1 MVVLLGLADRPG
13 EQPVTVLSA
22 LSKVEEGRGRMGEV
36 VDHARYMRRCH
47 AGVKLW
53 RLTQVSTSRS
63 HAAEAAAPRPHAART
78 PDWGFRAHTTHRR
91 LTNTMAAFSNRW
103 HSSSQIIP
111 KFGHLTATSHSYTQ
125 LAANHLPIN
134 FLSLYDFLSRSA
146 RVHRIA

>member
-1 MVVLLGLADRPG
+1 MAGIPN
-13 EQPVTVLSA
+13 EPPVTLLRT
-22 LSKVEEGRGRMGEV
+22 LSKGKEGRGKMEGV

-63 HAAEAAAPRPHAART
+63 RAKAAPSTHAGL
-78 PDWGFRAHTTHRR
+78 GFRAHTTHRR